1 MEMIIIA
8 AFALFGAMCLTAF
21 NIAYFE
27 LERFEAKGF
36 LQKKKLFFFFAIFRK
51 FFSKDSWKTLYFAIS
66 STKHI
71 LIIIF
76 AIIGCLFLLSSGINT
91 YLTILIILGI
101 SIATEFSMRSIAS
114 IRPKLAIQLSAF
126 FSSIYLTL
134 LFPVVGVLL
143 KINKSIFEAS
153 KTEEEDQ
160 NVYVEENIKDMIK
173 ESEFIQYLEP
183 YDQKLINSFIS
194 FRKRVAREVMIP
206 RVDIVSVPLKAT
218 LSQATAIFAEEE
230 YSRLPVYKDSL
241 DEIVGVLLYKDL
253 LRFYAEQKKDDKLT
267 HFSVEEI
274 IKPVIYTPE
283 NKKISHL
290 LQEIKNKQ
298 IHMAIVVNEYGNTE
312 GIITIEDVL
321 EEIVG
326 EIKDEYDTLKEE
338 LFSEM
343 PNGEWIVDA
352 KMSIIDIE
360 SKLGIHLPH
369 NPEYETI
376 GGYVFHRAGT
386 IPSKGWK
393 LHHDKFE
400 LEVVS
405 SSERCI
411 DKIRIIPLTKPSR
424 KPS

>member
-1 MEMIIIA
+1 MNMIMLS
-8 AFALFGAMCLTAF
+8 AFALFGAMCLSAF
-21 NIAYFE
+21 NAAYFG
-27 LERFEAKGF
+27 LEKFEAKEF
-36 LQKKKLFFFFAIFRK
+36 LQKKKLFFFFTFFRK
-51 FFSKDSWKTLYFAIS
+51 FFSKDGWKTLYFAIS

-76 AIIGCLFLLSSGINT
+76 AIASCFFLLQFGINP
-91 YLTILIILGI
+91 YIILLSILGASI
-101 SIATEFSMRSIAS
+101 AAEFLTRSIAT
-114 IRPKLAIQLSAF
+114 IRPRLVIRFSAF
-126 FSSIYLTL
+126 FSSIYLLL
-134 LFPVVGVLL
+134 LFPLVGILL
-143 KINKSIFEAS
+143 QITRSIFEAS
-153 KTEEEDQ
+153 KVEEEDPSI
-160 NVYVEENIKDMIK
+160 YMEEKIKDMVRD
-173 ESEFIQYLEP
+173 SEFIQYLEP
-183 YDQKLINSFIS
+183 YDQKLIHSFIS

-206 RVDIVSVPLKAT
+206 RVDIISVPVNAT

-230 YSRLPVYKDSL
+230 YSRLPVYKNSL

-253 LRFYAEQKKDDKLT
+253 LKFYAEQKKDEKLT

-274 IKPVIYTPE
+274 MKPVIYSPE

-290 LQEIKNKQ
+290 LQEIRNKQ
-298 IHMAIVVNEYGNTE
+298 IHMAIVVNEYGGTE
-312 GIITIEDVL
+312 GIITIEDIL

-326 EIKDEYDTLKEE
+326 EIEDEFDTLEEE
-338 LFSEM
+338 LYSEL

-411 DKIRIIPLTKPSR
+411 DKIRIIPLTKSPRNPS
-424 KPS
+424 